1 MLKFVTICC
10 LLGWAGWAAGQE
22 IPPYIKQ
29 CRRSDPGLT
38 DCLKEALQ
46 HLRPYLSSGIPEIKL
61 PSVEPFVMDQLS
73 LQLTGGPQGYRI
85 NLKNMEVFGASNF
98 TVRSI
103 KLADGSKPF
112 ETRLTIPRLTIHAK
126 YTSSGVL
133 IIIPASGSGD
143 FDAVFDG
150 VTADVKGLVSTNE
163 KPTGMHLRVEKL
175 DLNLSIKKPRLSVSK
190 IFNNNR
196 ILTEATNLF
205 LKENGH
211 EVLRALQP
219 QLQKKLSSEFT
230 GIANQLLDNVPIHF
244 FIRASSTGSQNHV
257 QRYRHSGA
265 KPVTHRPNPATGTKA
280 GRQRANAKN
289 GPAFILITCL
299 PLSRPTRTHTRRPT
313 MATSVTPARSLTLTL
328 MLTIFLRAVLSQD
341 IPYYMHRC
349 ERDAADVNDCLR
361 YAANKLASFIRRGIP
376 EIGIVDVEPVVVDE
390 ISIAL
395 GSGPDG
401 YRASFRNIEAYG
413 VSNLSIVNVRSDID
427 SMQFQMTIEIPKIKA
442 TAQYQ
447 SSGVLLL
454 LQASGAGEYWGEY
467 EGVKAKTYF
476 KATPY
481 QGDDGMTY
489 LTVDQ
494 TKMDFSVKEIKMGVE
509 NIANQNAII
518 HAAMNLFINTNA
530 QELLKEMKPQ
540 LRTKLTEHLQS
551 FLQQLFDRI
560 PVEQWLD

>member
-1 MLKFVTICC
+1 
-10 LLGWAGWAAGQE
+10 
-22 IPPYIKQ
+22 
-29 CRRSDPGLT
+29 
-38 DCLKEALQ
+38 
-46 HLRPYLSSGIPEIKL
+46 
-61 PSVEPFVMDQLS
+61 
-73 LQLTGGPQGYRI
+73 
-85 NLKNMEVFGASNF
+85 
-98 TVRSI
+98 
-103 KLADGSKPF
+103 
-112 ETRLTIPRLTIHAK
+112 
-126 YTSSGVL
+126 
-133 IIIPASGSGD
+133 
-143 FDAVFDG
+143 
-150 VTADVKGLVSTNE
+150 
-163 KPTGMHLRVEKL
+163 
-175 DLNLSIKKPRLSVSK
+175 
-190 IFNNNR
+190 
-196 ILTEATNLF
+196 
-205 LKENGH
+205 
-211 EVLRALQP
+211 
-219 QLQKKLSSEFT
+219 
-230 GIANQLLDNVPIHF
+230 
-244 FIRASSTGSQNHV
+244 
-257 QRYRHSGA
+257 
-265 KPVTHRPNPATGTKA
+265 
-280 GRQRANAKN
+280 
-289 GPAFILITCL
+289 
-299 PLSRPTRTHTRRPT
+299 
-313 MATSVTPARSLTLTL
+313 MATIVTPARSLTLTL

-518 HAAMNLFINTNA
+518 RECAKDAAMNLFINTNA

>member
-1 MLKFVTICC
+1 M
-10 LLGWAGWAAGQE
+10 A
-22 IPPYIKQ
+22 
-29 CRRSDPGLT
+29 
-38 DCLKEALQ
+38 
-46 HLRPYLSSGIPEIKL
+46 
-61 PSVEPFVMDQLS
+61 
-73 LQLTGGPQGYRI
+73 
-85 NLKNMEVFGASNF
+85 
-98 TVRSI
+98 
-103 KLADGSKPF
+103 
-112 ETRLTIPRLTIHAK
+112 
-126 YTSSGVL
+126 
-133 IIIPASGSGD
+133 II
-143 FDAVFDG
+143 
-150 VTADVKGLVSTNE
+150 
-163 KPTGMHLRVEKL
+163 
-175 DLNLSIKKPRLSVSK
+175 
-190 IFNNNR
+190 
-196 ILTEATNLF
+196 
-205 LKENGH
+205 
-211 EVLRALQP
+211 
-219 QLQKKLSSEFT
+219 
-230 GIANQLLDNVPIHF
+230 
-244 FIRASSTGSQNHV
+244 
-257 QRYRHSGA
+257 
-265 KPVTHRPNPATGTKA
+265 
-280 GRQRANAKN
+280 
-289 GPAFILITCL
+289 
-299 PLSRPTRTHTRRPT
+299 
-313 MATSVTPARSLTLTL
+313 VTPARSLTLTL

>member
-1 MLKFVTICC
+1 
-10 LLGWAGWAAGQE
+10 
-22 IPPYIKQ
+22 PYIKQ
-29 CRRSDPGLT
+29 CRRSDPALT

-103 KLADGSKPF
+103 KLVDGNKPF
-112 ETRLTIPRLTIHAK
+112 EARLTIPRLTIHAK

-150 VTADVKGLVSTNE
+150 VTADVKGQVSTNE
-163 KPTGMHLRVEKL
+163 KPSGTHLRVEKL

-244 FIRASSTGSQNHV
+244 FLATFLRGRTLGHRQNAFF
-257 QRYRHSGA
+257 SPF
-265 KPVTHRPNPATGTKA
+265 KC
-280 GRQRANAKN
+280 RQT
-289 GPAFILITCL
+289 LL
-299 PLSRPTRTHTRRPT
+299 PLGHFRSHLTRSHSLHATMRP
-313 MATSVTPARSLTLTL
+313 MATAATRSLTLL
-328 MLTIFLRAVLSQD
+328 LAMVFLQAVLSQD

-361 YAANKLASFIRRGIP
+361 YSANKLASYIRQGIP

-427 SMQFQMTIEIPKIKA
+427 SMQYQMTIEIPKIKA

-454 LQASGAGEYWGEY
+454 IQASGAGEYWGEY

-481 QGDDGMTY
+481 QGEDGLTY

-540 LRTKLTEHLQS
+540 LRTKLTEHLHS

>member
-1 MLKFVTICC
+1 MAIVT
-10 LLGWAGWAAGQE
+10 
-22 IPPYIKQ
+22 
-29 CRRSDPGLT
+29 
-38 DCLKEALQ
+38 
-46 HLRPYLSSGIPEIKL
+46 
-61 PSVEPFVMDQLS
+61 V
-73 LQLTGGPQGYRI
+73 
-85 NLKNMEVFGASNF
+85 
-98 TVRSI
+98 
-103 KLADGSKPF
+103 
-112 ETRLTIPRLTIHAK
+112 
-126 YTSSGVL
+126 
-133 IIIPASGSGD
+133 
-143 FDAVFDG
+143 
-150 VTADVKGLVSTNE
+150 
-163 KPTGMHLRVEKL
+163 
-175 DLNLSIKKPRLSVSK
+175 
-190 IFNNNR
+190 
-196 ILTEATNLF
+196 
-205 LKENGH
+205 
-211 EVLRALQP
+211 
-219 QLQKKLSSEFT
+219 
-230 GIANQLLDNVPIHF
+230 
-244 FIRASSTGSQNHV
+244 
-257 QRYRHSGA
+257 
-265 KPVTHRPNPATGTKA
+265 
-280 GRQRANAKN
+280 
-289 GPAFILITCL
+289 
-299 PLSRPTRTHTRRPT
+299 
-313 MATSVTPARSLTLTL
+313 RSLTLL
-328 MLTIFLRAVLSQD
+328 MLQAVFLQAVLSQD

-361 YAANKLASFIRRGIP
+361 YAANKLAGYIRRGIP

-454 LQASGAGEYWGEY
+454 IQASGAGEYWGEY

-481 QGDDGMTY
+481 QGDDGQTY

-518 HAAMNLFINTNA
+518 REYDGFVVDAIDQVIRFLLLSPVCLPDAAMNLFINTNA

-540 LRTKLTEHLQS
+540 LRTKLTEHLHS